1 MTSLGPW
8 WRINVRACRDVTDL
22 GCVLIWIN
30 GVNERINIRCSL
42 HATSI
47 MSICYIYIFYMTIY
61 WFYQSFIL
69 FYICKYMY
77 IYAHLVH
84 MYIQNLLWNPFVLL
98 KKFFFNHENCWWYK
112 KNSRKF
118 RLYSILHK
126 NKKM

>member
-1 MTSLGPW
+1 
-8 WRINVRACRDVTDL
+8 
-22 GCVLIWIN
+22 
-30 GVNERINIRCSL
+30 
-42 HATSI
+42 
-47 MSICYIYIFYMTIY
+47 MTIY

-98 KKFFFNHENCWWYK
+98 KKFFLIMKIVDGIK